1 MRNEDVLRTALEC
14 GLTKVVKGSN
24 FAYVPTHVYNREASE
39 NGNETLYVPENWRL
53 HGVMRSYGYP
63 LALVVKNNSNSRLE
77 LWVNPSHSSW
87 KTAKHIGSMK
97 VDAYNSRN
105 PSKSIE
111 RFEVNLRKCRFDY
124 FVEGEQRTYITRAH
138 SQNMLSALK
147 SAANLG
153 FWMEMEKS
161 VINNSDWLFDN
172 LLTRYEEATKNTR
185 VAVGES
191 TIHTDVT
198 DTNLS
203 RYSAMLHRVG
213 ILLGRT
219 TGMSEEERKPL
230 WIAFSHMEGDLT

>member
-1 MRNEDVLRTALEC
+1 MRNEDVLRTALENN
-14 GLTKVVKGSN
+14 LTKVVKGSN
-24 FAYVPTHVYNREASE
+24 FAYVPTRMYNREVKEYA
-39 NGNETLYVPENWRL
+39 GKTLYVPENWQL

-77 LWVNPSHSSW
+77 LWASPSSSSW
-87 KTAKHIGSMK
+87 QRERHIDAMK

-105 PSKSIE
+105 PSKPIE
-111 RFEVNLRKCRFDY
+111 KFEVNLRKCRFDY

-147 SAANLG
+147 SAVNLG
-153 FWMEMEKS
+153 FWMEMEES
-161 VINNSDWLFDN
+161 VINNSNWLFN
-172 LLTRYEEATKNTR
+172 SLLTRYEEATKNTR
-185 VAVGES
+185 VAIGES

-198 DTNLS
+198 DTNLP
-203 RYSAMLHRVG
+203 RYSAMLNRVG
-213 ILLGRT
+213 VLLGRT